1 MGKTYR
7 TGLPEWDFRKT
18 LLNGH
23 LRNRNYRDG
32 VADLPSRASLSRRRE
47 RRKVSERSY
56 HIKPEAPARVHRR
69 CMVNAK
75 Y

>member
-7 TGLPEWDFRKT
+7 TGLPRWDFQKT
-18 LLNGH
+18 LLNNH

-56 HIKPEAPARVHRR
+56 HKKPETPARVHRR

>member
-7 TGLPEWDFRKT
+7 TGLPGWDFKDT
-18 LLNGH
+18 PLIGH

-47 RRKVSERSY
+47 RRKASERSY